1 MTDSVSE
8 VTRGEIAPGPLVAIA
23 CLFYFSL
30 IALKDIRDTSRLLFA
45 LAALPRGSQT
55 LFENNTLLSI
65 SFQRLTLSFL
75 MMFLRVCVAF
85 SLVLAGMIW
94 LALTNDMTELIL
106 NTTALSFVLAL
117 DELLFQAILP
127 STVVNIVKRMKLLK
141 YRRARWNLE
150 AVLPFIVACF
160 AVGAVYRAFIVANIY
175 GMQSVRR
182 ELCQGNTEFVSAKN
196 ELGVMVG
203 HKTGK
208 FAKDTVMERYESQ
221 AVWEVVSRKNPGPP
235 FSFNLSRF
243 FDDGELAFQSAL
255 AKSAI
260 DQSKSG
266 ECRDRPSGKRYK
278 LFERTLVAAL
288 AQGSGRSFP
297 HVFDCS
303 HYQPVCDNFRY
314 PLMRVLCPVT
324 CGCNDLTSGLLFS
337 EISVFGGCPR
347 SCRENILKQID
358 NVACLD
364 LPVASTALQ
373 HGVLRLSW
381 KRYWETFSSF
391 FEAFSQANDQMKDF
405 YAARIAIGCKNL
417 SRDPVTNTDFCSAK
431 AGILATYGLTSIA
444 AFCPDTCCRL
454 SHATTLPDECP
465 PACNS

>member
-23 CLFYFSL
+23 CLFYFSM
-30 IALKDIRDTSRLLFA
+30 IVLKDIGDASRLLFA

-106 NTTALSFVLAL
+106 NTTALSFVLAV
-117 DELLFQAILP
+117 DELLFQAMLP
-127 STVVNIVKRMKLLK
+127 STAVNIVKRMKPLK
-141 YRRARWNLE
+141 YRRARWKLE

-160 AVGAVYRAFIVANIY
+160 TVGAVYRAFIVANIY

-196 ELGVMVG
+196 GLGVMVG
-203 HKTGK
+203 RKTGK

-221 AVWEVVSRKNPGPP
+221 AVWEVVRQKNLGPK
-235 FSFNLSRF
+235 SNFNLLRW
-243 FDDGELAFQSAL
+243 FDNAELNFESAV
-255 AKSAI
+255 KRSAI
-260 DQSKSG
+260 EESEIG
-266 ECRDRPSGKRYK
+266 ECRDRQSGGRNE